1 MGSAYVEHPSSEN
14 GLRAR
19 GSDLLMNGDST
30 SDYQKQPVQGN
41 DPTKPWIVQK
51 FGGTSVGKAPD
62 VIAGQIV
69 KQWLET
75 HRVVA
80 VFSARSGESKLAGT
94 TNR

>member
-1 MGSAYVEHPSSEN
+1 MGSVYVEHPSLEN
-14 GLRAR
+14 GLKAR
-19 GSDLLMNGDST
+19 DSDLLMNGDLT
-30 SDYQKQPVQGN
+30 PNYQKQPSQGN

-62 VIAGQIV
+62 VIAGQII

-75 HRVVA
+75 HQVVA